1 MPPGE
6 VSSRTELEELT
17 ERVKELESRL
27 AALEHP
33 GQTQARHAEAPP
45 ESSVANLANVIP
57 GAALAAQTQANVF
70 SVFGKAVLG
79 IAGAYVLRAIAESA
93 ILPSWIAVTVALLY
107 AAAWLVWA
115 AWSPARAPL
124 ARNSYAITASLILFP
139 LLWEATVRFQMLA
152 PPVTA
157 AVLVAFVLLAVI
169 VAGRTNFPGIAWVGV
184 LTAVFTA
191 IVLMV
196 ATSALVPFAMSLLA
210 MALLTEFA
218 AFRDG
223 LHGLRPIVAAGA
235 DFAVLIVVL
244 ILGNPAGVPA
254 NYQPASGSL
263 VIALAAALFLIC
275 ATTASIR
282 SLAFRATVKTFE
294 TAQLVVALLL
304 MSWAVLRVTDGTGRS
319 ALGAFFLAAG
329 AACYFVAFGLLARHR
344 ERPNF
349 IFYGVCGLI
358 FILAGSF
365 LALASLSLV
374 IWLCLASL
382 GATGLGINLESP
394 ALDLHGVA
402 YLAGAAIASGLLG
415 YAGRALAGAYP
426 HTPGALPMAAA
437 AAALVCAAMISRYPG
452 EHPSQ
457 RSLRLLPAIL
467 AVYAVA
473 ALTVAGLV
481 WAVAHGAAPTRPQ
494 LAVIRTIVTCA
505 AVLLLAFIG
514 ARWTRRELVWIAYAT
529 AVLGSLKLLLEDLR
543 FGTTQSLAASLLI
556 YGAVLILIPRLA
568 RPGKRPA

>member
-1 MPPGE
+1 VPPGE
-6 VSSRTELEELT
+6 ICSRTELEELT
-17 ERVKELESRL
+17 ERVKELEGRL

-33 GQTQARHAEAPP
+33 CQTQARHP
-45 ESSVANLANVIP
+45 EVPLGFPAVSPANAIP
-57 GAALAAQTQANVF
+57 GAALAAQPQANVF

-115 AWSPARAPL
+115 ACSPARAPL
-124 ARNSYAITASLILFP
+124 ARYSYAITAALILFP
-139 LLWEATVRFQMLA
+139 LLWEATVPFQMLA

-157 AVLVAFVLLAVI
+157 AVLIAFLLLAVV

-196 ATSALVPFAMSLLA
+196 ATRALVPFSVSLLA

-218 AFRDG
+218 AFRSG
-223 LHGLRPIVAAGA
+223 LHGLRPVVGAGA
-235 DFAVLIVVL
+235 DSAVLILVL
-244 ILGNPAGVPA
+244 VLGNPARVPA
-254 NYQPASGSL
+254 NYRPASGSL
-263 VIALAAALFLIC
+263 IIALAAALFLIC
-275 ATTASIR
+275 AATVSIR
-282 SLAFRATVKTFE
+282 SLAFRRTVKTVE

-304 MSWAVLRVTDGTGRS
+304 MSWAVLRVGTGRTV
-319 ALGAFFLAAG
+319 LGACFLAAG
-329 AACYFVAFGLLARHR
+329 ASCYFVAFGLLARHR

-349 IFYGVCGLI
+349 LFYGVCGLI

-365 LALASLSLV
+365 LALASLPLV

-382 GATGLGINLESP
+382 VATALGINLRSP
-394 ALDLHGVA
+394 ALDLHGVT
-402 YLAGAAIASGLLG
+402 YLTGAAIASGLLG
-415 YAGRALAGAYP
+415 YAGGALAGAYP
-426 HTPGALPMAAA
+426 HTPGLLPMVAA

-473 ALTVAGLV
+473 ALSVAGLV
-481 WAVAHGAAPTRPQ
+481 WVVAHGAAPTRPQ

-514 ARWTRRELVWIAYAT
+514 ARWTRRELVWIAYAA

-543 FGTTQSLAASLLI
+543 FGTTESLAASLLI

-568 RPGKRPA
+568 RAGKRLA